1 MTWNTN
7 MTMTLTWT
15 MILNLKLIMNL
26 TMKRILMSTLQYKE
40 ANVSLDFAPP

>member
-40 ANVSLDFAPP
+40 ATVSLDFAPP